1 MQMSQR
7 YKSIYFTDH
16 PAESPQQRN
25 LTLAIGD
32 KDRDLYQHI
41 RGLSSQEL
49 RELLG
54 YSTYSSLQT
63 AAEDDGLAVNTYCV
77 RILRQKVGSLSDTSH
92 AYATDVSQHSLVA
105 NLFDP
110 IQATFKGGEAEPLH
124 AWYPYL
130 EAYSPDFVRQI
141 VGEFA
146 PTAQT
151 ILDPFSGSGTT
162 PLTVMGM
169 GRLAYYCEINPLL
182 QLLTEVKHL
191 ALSLPLLTREH
202 LAAYLSDVANRTDE
216 LLRNAPPD
224 ARLRRTYHDTFG
236 DSAFFDDDVFE
247 DVLRARAVIDHV
259 GCSDPLAARFLAV
272 GFLACLLPVSR
283 LIRRGDVRFK
293 TSKELARGRLTLA
306 GAACAQL
313 RHMAEDLV
321 RLVPATSDPILVC
334 EDARRLGSIPSLNVE
349 AVITSPPY
357 LNGTNYFRNTK
368 VELWFLR
375 CLTRASDLSKYRYK
389 AVTAGI
395 NDVTVAKPTSRLGK
409 RAAEVVAELGRSAYD
424 QRIPRMVATY
434 FADMSAIFGAL
445 GEHLVDGAPV
455 LVDIGDSRYANI
467 HVPTDALLVELLAER
482 GFALEHE
489 VTLRKR
495 MSRGGATLRQV
506 LLAFRYRKRQHTFV
520 AEKAYQRRQLWPR
533 WTFDWMEFKESL
545 PHQQGDFAKRNWG
558 HPLHSLCSYQGKMK
572 PSLASHLVATFV
584 PPRGAVLDPFAGV
597 GTIPFEG
604 ALQGRHTWGF
614 EISPS
619 ALHIAAAKVG
629 CPDRHICAQTIQTLE
644 TFIQGNELPKAEVDA
659 AAAIH
664 FNGPLDTYFHPG
676 TFREILLARRYF
688 IEHPPQCASESLVF
702 AALLHILHGNR
713 PYALSRRSHPITPF
727 APTGPYEYRAL
738 IAHLKDKVA
747 RSVDTKYPKGF
758 QPGQMLFQD
767 ATGWWP
773 QEINDLDAVITS
785 PPFFD
790 STRFYLANWM
800 RLWFSGWEADDFK
813 VKPLAFVEERQ
824 KASFRIYESIFRQAR
839 ERLKSDGVMVLHLGK
854 SRKCDMAQALSSV
867 AKRWFR
873 VADVF
878 SENVEHCE
886 SHGIRDKGTVEE
898 HTYMVLT

>member
-1 MQMSQR
+1 MSQR

-25 LTLAIGD
+25 LTLALGA

-41 RGLSSQEL
+41 HGLSSQEL

-54 YSTYSSLQT
+54 YSTYSSLQA

-77 RILRQKVGSLSDTSH
+77 RILRQKVGSLSDMNAS
-92 AYATDVSQHSLVA
+92 YSATVPQLPPVKSI
-105 NLFDP
+105 FDP
-110 IQATFKGGEAEPLH
+110 VQATFKGGEAEPLH
-124 AWYPYL
+124 GWYPYL
-130 EAYSPDFVRQI
+130 EAYSPDFVRQ
-141 VGEFA
+141 VVREFA
-146 PTAQT
+146 PTAT
-151 ILDPFSGSGTT
+151 AILDPFSGSGTT
-162 PLTVMGM
+162 PLTVAGI
-169 GRLAYYCEINPLL
+169 GKLAYYCEINPLL

-191 ALSLPLLTREH
+191 AVAVPQSSRER
-202 LAAYLSDVANRTDE
+202 LAEYLSDVADRTE
-216 LLRNAPPD
+216 EFLRDAPPD
-224 ARLRRTYHDTFG
+224 ARLRTTYHDTFG
-236 DSAFFDDDVFE
+236 DSAFFDGDVFV
-247 DVLRARAVIDHV
+247 DVLRARAAIDHA
-259 GCSDPLAARFLAV
+259 GCSDPLAAKFLTVA
-272 GFLACLLPVSR
+272 FLACLLPVSR

-293 TSKELARGRLTLA
+293 TSREQARGRLTLA
-306 GAACAQL
+306 EAVRVQL
-313 RHMAEDLV
+313 TRMVEDLV
-321 RLVPATSDPILVC
+321 RLVPVTSDPVLVC

-375 CLTRASDLSKYRYK
+375 CLTSASDLSKYRYR

-395 NDVTVAKPTSRLGK
+395 NDVTVAKPTSKLGNL
-409 RAAEVVAELGRSAYD
+409 AEEVVSKLERTAYD

-434 FADMSAIFGAL
+434 FADMSAIFGAI

-467 HVPTDALLVELLAER
+467 HVPTDALLVEILAER
-482 GFALEHE
+482 GFALDHE

-506 LLAFRYRKRQHTFV
+506 LLVFRYQKRQRILV
-520 AEKAYQRRQLWPR
+520 AEKAYQSQQLWPR
-533 WTFDWMEFKESL
+533 WTFDWMTFKESL

-572 PSLASHLVATFV
+572 PSLASHLVETFV
-584 PPRGAVLDPFAGV
+584 PAGGTVLDPFAGV

-604 ALQGRHTWGF
+604 ALHGTRTWGF

-629 CPDRHICAQTIQTLE
+629 RPDRHVCNRTIQALE
-644 TFIQGNELPKAEVDA
+644 ACIQETEMTEAEVA
-659 AAAIH
+659 TASAIH
-664 FNGPLDTYFHPG
+664 FNGPLSDYFHPE
-676 TFREILLARRYF
+676 TFREILLARRF
-688 IEHPPQCASESLVF
+688 FLQHPPQCASESLVF

-727 APTGPYEYRAL
+727 APTGPSEYRGL
-738 IAHLKDKVA
+738 IAHLQDKVA
-747 RSVDTKYPKGF
+747 RSLDTKYPKGF
-758 QPGQMLFQD
+758 QPGQILFQD

-773 QEINDLDAVITS
+773 QEINDLDAIITS

-800 RLWFSGWEADDFK
+800 RLWFSGWEAADFK
-813 VKPLAFVEERQ
+813 VKPLAFVDERQ

-839 ERLKSDGVMVLHLGK
+839 ERLKPGGVMVLHLGK

-873 VADVF
+873 IADVF
-878 SENVEHCE
+878 SESVEHCE

-898 HTYMVLT
+898 HTYLVLT